1 MSAAVPRRSQFLD
14 RLAASR
20 WPGAGFLLLLLVLWE
35 LSVRLR
41 LIESLTWPPFS
52 EILAT
57 WVRMLGNGEL
67 LGPLAPSL
75 ARMFTGYVIATIA
88 GIMMGLLIGYYRF
101 AYNLFEPLI
110 ELIRPIPSPAYIP
123 IAILFLGI
131 GDQMK
136 IFVISLAA
144 FFPILL
150 NTYGGVRA
158 IDSVQ
163 VETGLTFGLSRA
175 RIVRQIIL
183 PSALPYI
190 STGMRISLGIAL
202 ILMVISEMVA
212 GSSGIGYFV
221 LDAQRAFLVKEMYGG
236 IITLALLGYLLNR
249 LFLLVERRLM
259 AWHFQS
265 SGVQR

>member
-1 MSAAVPRRSQFLD
+1 MAETASRERKLWAGFT
-14 RLAASR
+14 ASR

-41 LIESLTWPPFS
+41 IVESLTWPPFS
-52 EILAT
+52 EILVT
-57 WVRMLGNGEL
+57 WVRMLVSGEL
-67 LGPLAPSL
+67 LAPLGPSL
-75 ARMFTGYVIATIA
+75 ARMFTGYLIAAAA
-88 GIMMGLLIGYYRF
+88 GISLGLAVGYYRF
-101 AYNLFEPLI
+101 AYNLMEPLI

-158 IDSVQ
+158 VDPVQ
-163 VETGLTFGLSRA
+163 VETGMTFGLSRGK
-175 RIVRQIIL
+175 IVRQIIL
-183 PSALPYI
+183 PAASPYI
-190 STGMRISLGIAL
+190 STGMRVSLGIAL

-221 LDAQRAFLVKEMYGG
+221 LDAQRAFLVREMYGG
-236 IITLALLGYLLNR
+236 IITLALLGYCLNR
-249 LFLLVERRLM
+249 LFLFVERRLM
-259 AWHFQS
+259 GWHFEQ